1 MRRSTAFLHAACAGR
16 RFGRAR
22 RRLRRNGPDHRQ
34 YQLHGQVLNF
44 SADRKEAT
52 IEHDAITGFMPA
64 VTMPYKVRDPALFDG
79 VTPGDIID
87 AILFVIPND
96 AYSRWCTSP
105 AGRPFRKAPHPP
117 AWPRP
122 RGGGVIADG
131 YPVPNATFL
140 NQDGETVDLRAF
152 GRDALVVTFTYT
164 RCPMPTMCPLMDRNF
179 QALQAKLKA
188 RPELRAHLLSVTIDP
203 TFDRPAVLEARAHE
217 LGADPTLWTF
227 LTSADGEPG
236 DVDAFASQFGLAIAR
251 NPDNPVD
258 ITHTLR
264 TLLIDRDGNLV
275 KGYTGNEW
283 TPEQVIG
290 DLVVLVGVD

>member
-1 MRRSTAFLHAACAGR
+1 MPRSTSFSRLLALAVVSAALAAGC
-16 RFGRAR
+16 GR
-22 RRLRRNGPDHRQ
+22 NTSDHRQ

-44 SADRKEAT
+44 SPDRKEAT
-52 IEHDAITGFMPA
+52 IKHDAIPGFMPA
-64 VTMPYKVRDPALFDG
+64 MTMPYKVQDPALFDG
-79 VTPGDIID
+79 VAPGDIID
-87 AILFVIPND
+87 AVLFVIPND
-96 AYSRWCTSP
+96 AYLTVVHKSGTAPLPPGSAT
-105 AGRPFRKAPHPP
+105 AGLAARSSV
-117 AWPRP
+117 
-122 RGGGVIADG
+122 GLIADG
-131 YPVPNATFL
+131 FPVPNATFL
-140 NQDGETVDLRAF
+140 NQDGDTVDLRAF

-179 QALQAKLKA
+179 QAVQAKLKA

-203 TFDRPAVLEARAHE
+203 TFDRPAVLKARAQE
-217 LGADPTLWTF
+217 LGADPALWSF
-227 LTSADGEPG
+227 LTSEDGTPG
-236 DVDAFASQFGLAIAR
+236 AVDAFASQFGLAIAR
-251 NPDNPVD
+251 NPDNAAD